1 MKTSQIINDPDFDR
15 SEIILNCSNQEIL
28 SDYEYKEMLVDKI
41 EGLASAFNRLKN
53 AIDKREDS
61 EID

>member
-1 MKTSQIINDPDFDR
+1 MQQSQTQTSNYSEQP
-15 SEIILNCSNQEIL
+15 EIISDSEYIEIL
-28 SDYEYKEMLVDKI
+28 IDKI

-61 EID
+61 KIDW